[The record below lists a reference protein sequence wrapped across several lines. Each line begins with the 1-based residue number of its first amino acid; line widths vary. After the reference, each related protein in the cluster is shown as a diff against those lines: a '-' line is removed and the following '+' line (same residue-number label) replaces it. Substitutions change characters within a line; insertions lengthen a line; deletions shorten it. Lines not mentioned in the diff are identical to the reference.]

1 MNTREW
7 GIRLCSSSQVNCAFL
22 NDPWPTEDAEI
33 LSICGGREHT
43 NSLEY
48 LIFRSTMLR
57 HLQSFL
63 ILNVNENVS
72 GQMLVILSY
81 NSHNSRAAIVM
92 DHVSI
97 FLFVAICAW
106 RLINR
111 CSLR

>member
-72 GQMLVILSY
+72 GQMLVIQQSQQSCCDCDGPCIHLPFCS
-81 NSHNSRAAIVM
+81 NLCMAA
-92 DHVSI
+92 DQ
-97 FLFVAICAW
+97 
-106 RLINR
+106 
-111 CSLR
+111 